1 MDIIKL
7 ARELGK
13 ALQADERYINMQLAQ
28 KKSEEDEILQGL
40 IGEFNL
46 KRIAIDNEAKKEN
59 ADNDKIK
66 TLNEEL
72 KKCYADIMDNENMME
87 YNKTQKEVETLLKR
101 ITTIISKSA
110 MGEDPE
116 TADLTESECNGSCAS
131 CKGCN

>member
-28 KKSEEDEILQGL
+28 KKSEEDESLQSL

-66 TLNEEL
+66 ALNEEL

>member
-7 ARELGK
+7 AREVGK
-13 ALQADERYINMQLAQ
+13 ALQSDERYINMQLAQ
-28 KKSEEDEILQGL
+28 KKSEEDESLQSL

-46 KRIAIDNEAKKEN
+46 KRIAIDNEAKKESP
-59 ADNDKIK
+59 DNDKIK
-66 TLNEEL
+66 VLNEEL
-72 KKCYADIMDNENMME
+72 KKCYTDIMDNENMIE
-87 YNKTQKEVETLLKR
+87 YNKTQKEVEELLKR

-116 TADLTESECNGSCAS
+116 TADLTESECNGSCSS